1 MIYVP
6 SHGRLKATRQTK
18 NFNLQNDRKD
28 SPNIR
33 DLTDSQFSKIFLHQ
47 SVDKLRAGCISQQ
60 ASDQLKIEVL
70 TSLHDIPVIR
80 KRC

>member
-60 ASDQLKIEVL
+60 ASDQLKIVL
-70 TSLHDIPVIR
+70 TSFVH
-80 KRC
+80 